1 MDVARL
7 RAETPACKDLIHFN
21 NAGAGLMPLPVQ
33 EALSY
38 HLSLEARIGGY
49 EANDAAKA
57 GVEAFYTE
65 IAGLLNAKPAE
76 IAYIENATRAWDMA
90 FFSLPLQEG
99 DRILTHASEY
109 ASNYLAFLLQAKR
122 RRLEIDLIP
131 SDGSGQVDVATI
143 EGLITPKTRLIALTH
158 VPTQSGLVNPAAEVG
173 RIAREHGITY
183 LLDACQSS
191 GQIDLDVEAIG
202 CDILSGT
209 GRKYLRG
216 PRGTGFLYMREEL
229 ANALEPAFIDLFAA
243 KWTGP
248 ESYELIPGAKRFENW
263 ERFVA
268 GQIALGEAA
277 RYARTIRLQEIERRV
292 RELGSVLRTA
302 LAEVPGVA
310 VHDLG
315 EVKCGIVTFTKEGCP
330 PEDMAK
336 ALRAQKM
343 NISVSQQ
350 TSAQLD
356 LGPRGL
362 RQVARAS
369 VHYYNIEEE
378 IARFVGAVAAL

>member
-122 RRLEIDLIP
+122 RGLEIDLTAAIGR
-131 SDGSGQVDVATI
+131 DQVD
-143 EGLITPKTRLIALTH
+143 
-158 VPTQSGLVNPAAEVG
+158 
-173 RIAREHGITY
+173 
-183 LLDACQSS
+183 
-191 GQIDLDVEAIG
+191 
-202 CDILSGT
+202 
-209 GRKYLRG
+209 RK
-216 PRGTGFLYMREEL
+216 
-229 ANALEPAFIDLFAA
+229 
-243 KWTGP
+243 
-248 ESYELIPGAKRFENW
+248 
-263 ERFVA
+263 
-268 GQIALGEAA
+268 
-277 RYARTIRLQEIERRV
+277 
-292 RELGSVLRTA
+292 SV
-302 LAEVPGVA
+302 V
-310 VHDLG
+310 
-315 EVKCGIVTFTKEGCP
+315 
-330 PEDMAK
+330 
-336 ALRAQKM
+336 
-343 NISVSQQ
+343 
-350 TSAQLD
+350 
-356 LGPRGL
+356 
-362 RQVARAS
+362 
-369 VHYYNIEEE
+369 
-378 IARFVGAVAAL
+378 